1 MSHHHRMPTKQGEAC
16 NIQQRQDAMLASNPP
31 KQKQVEQVVGGSVG
45 PALTFASGS
54 KLLVFLDRWEQ

>member
-1 MSHHHRMPTKQGEAC
+1 MSHDHRVPTNWGEAR
-16 NIQQRQDAMLASNPP
+16 NVQQRQDAMLATNPP

-45 PALTFASGS
+45 PAVTFASGS